1 MFYSLIMSPNTD
13 NRKWFVLVAASLGT
27 FLGTVM
33 ATSVNV
39 ALPSLVS
46 ALGTE
51 FATVQWVVLSFLLTN
66 AVLLPI
72 VGRLADMFGKKSLF
86 IAGYVIFTFGSLLC
100 GLSQGIF
107 WLISFRV
114 VQGVG
119 AALLTALGLAIV
131 TDVFPDNERGKAL
144 GITGSVLSSGIVIGP
159 TLGGFLVDAF
169 SWHWVFFVGV
179 PIGVVG
185 TLLALRF
192 VPAYEPEGGQHFDL
206 PGAAAL
212 FSCLLALLL
221 ALTLGQQR
229 GFGGALILG
238 LFASSA
244 FLLGFFCWLEL
255 RARDPVIDLRLFKN
269 ADLSIGLVT
278 GFATF
283 VSIAGTIFLM
293 PFYLENILGYSPK
306 NVGLLMAIVP
316 VVLVFIAPVA
326 GSLSDRFGARPITVI
341 GLALVLTGYLAVGTL
356 DEETS
361 ALEYV
366 LLFLPIGLGM
376 GVFQS
381 PNNSAIMGSV
391 PREKSGVAG
400 GLLSETRA
408 LGQTSGIAILG
419 TLWATRVAARAPGQV
434 GGDATNAPVEAQ
446 IGGLHDMLSSIQVM
460 IALALM
466 LCVWDLFRRRKEKGE
481 DDVSRERS
489 EGKSDKGTSGAEV
502 AAAKR

>member
-1 MFYSLIMSPNTD
+1 MPSESNRDKEAD
-13 NRKWFVLVAASLGT
+13 NRKWFVLIAASLGT

-46 ALGTE
+46 VLGTK
-51 FATVQWVVLSFLLTN
+51 FAVVQWVVLSFLLTN

-72 VGRLADMFGKKSLF
+72 VGRLADMLGKKSLF
-86 IAGYVIFTFGSLLC
+86 IAGYVIFTLGSLLC
-100 GLSQGIF
+100 GLSQGVY
-107 WLISFRV
+107 WLIGFRV
-114 VQGVG
+114 LQGAG
-119 AALLTALGLAIV
+119 AALLTALSLAIV

-159 TLGGFLVDAF
+159 TLGGFLVDTL
-169 SWHWVFFVGV
+169 SWHWVFFIGV
-179 PIGVVG
+179 PIGILG

-192 VPAYEPEGGQHFDL
+192 VPAYEPKGGQHFDL
-206 PGAAAL
+206 PGAAVL

-238 LFASSA
+238 LFAVSA
-244 FLLGFFCWLEL
+244 LLLAIFVWLEL
-255 RARDPVIDLRLFKN
+255 RVEDPVIDLRLFKN

-283 VSIAGTIFLM
+283 VAIAGTIFLM
-293 PFYLENILGYSPK
+293 PFYLENILGYAPR

-341 GLALVLTGYLAVGTL
+341 GLVLVLAGYLAIGTL
-356 DEETS
+356 DADTT
-361 ALEYV
+361 ALSYV
-366 LLFLPIGLGM
+366 LLFLPVGLGM

-419 TLWATRVAARAPGQV
+419 TLWAARVAARAPSQV

-446 IGGLHDMLSSIQVM
+446 IGGLHDMFTFIQVM
-460 IALALM
+460 IALALV
-466 LCVWDLFRRRKEKGE
+466 LCVWDLFRRRQRADK
-481 DDVSRERS
+481 SERVD
-489 EGKSDKGTSGAEV
+489 EASDKGTSGAEV
-502 AAAKR
+502 ATAKR